1 MLLTYLMS
9 TIKLKVDN
17 REHGLIK
24 SIKHY
29 ISQDSHFNN
38 IQMSIENLPLGD
50 VIIEEGGEEK
60 ILIERKTLNDLE
72 SSIKDG
78 RYTEQSYRLD
88 GSTIPNHNII
98 YLIEGDLTQIKVF
111 KPQMDSMTLYS
122 AMFSLNY
129 YKGFSVLKSNSL
141 HETALIICNM
151 VYKMQK
157 TNKSGYYL
165 TNTNTNTNTI
175 LSTEEPCEKDYCKVV
190 KKIKKE
196 NVTCENIGEIMLCQI
211 PGISSVT
218 AIAILEKHKTLAQ
231 LIQELTQNKECLND
245 VSYTTDKGQKRKISK
260 TCIKSIIHYLIVKN
274 NTNII

>member
-1 MLLTYLMS
+1 MS

-29 ISQDSHFNN
+29 ILQDTHFNN
-38 IQMSIENLPLGD
+38 IQISIENLPLGD

-88 GSTIPNHNII
+88 GSTIPNHNIV
-98 YLIEGDLTQIKVF
+98 YLIEGDLTQVKVF
-111 KPQMDSMTLYS
+111 KPQMDAITLYS

-129 YKGFSVLKSNSL
+129 YKGFSVLKSNSV
-141 HETALIICNM
+141 HETALMICNM

-165 TNTNTNTNTI
+165 TNINTNTNI
-175 LSTEEPCEKDYCKVV
+175 ISSTDEPCEKDYCKVV

-245 VSYTTDKGQKRKISK
+245 VSYTTVKGQKRKISK
-260 TCIKSIIHYLIVKN
+260 TCIKSIINYLIVKN